1 MRKGHH
7 SQRKSG
13 AAGSI
18 LSIGSSGSILSIGST
33 GSILSVGSAGSILS
47 IGSAGSLGS
56 AFSVG
61 SFASAGSVLSGLSC
75 LSVLAWRSWRRVA
88 VPRRGPGQPGTELRP
103 EGAGK
108 SIHAGQATRWY
119 SWSMLVVEASYSAS
133 TWRRGWCRRAG
144 RR

>member
-7 SQRKSG
+7 SQRKGG

-18 LSIGSSGSILSIGST
+18 LSIGSSGSILSIGSS

-47 IGSAGSLGS
+47 VGSAGSLGS

-75 LSVLAWRSWRRVA
+75 LSVLAWRSWRRVG
-88 VPRRGPGQPGTELRP
+88 VSRRGPGQPGAELRP
-103 EGAGK
+103 AAQRLTRAPKKPARTGAITSGG
-108 SIHAGQATRWY
+108 AL
-119 SWSMLVVEASYSAS
+119 WS
-133 TWRRGWCRRAG
+133 
-144 RR
+144 